1 MLAKRVLFHKTYY
14 QLTKITK
21 KVRKTNK
28 ESTFN
33 PSVEKG
39 IRKHR
44 KKS

>member
-28 ESTFN
+28 ERYDVCFN
-33 PSVEKG
+33 KLMELCNETK
-39 IRKHR
+39 
-44 KKS
+44 